1 MVTGYLKKAPLQDA
15 IYILYVSP
23 KLKVILVKMIL

>member
-1 MVTGYLKKAPLQDA
+1 MVTGYLKKAPLQDV
-15 IYILYVSP
+15 ICILYVSP